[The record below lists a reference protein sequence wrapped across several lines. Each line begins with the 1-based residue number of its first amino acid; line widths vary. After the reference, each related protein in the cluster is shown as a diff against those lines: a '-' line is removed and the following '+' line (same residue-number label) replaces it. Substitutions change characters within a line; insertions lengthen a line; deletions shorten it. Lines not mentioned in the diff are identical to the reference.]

1 MTIPVP
7 AVSSMDRSSAV
18 SPMAVVYAG
27 SSGAAHASVTAAAF
41 EMPAVFA
48 STKISGE
55 VETWHLGKRSLSES
69 RTGMVVSGLQMKRIL
84 PTTLSYTRAVAPFP
98 WEDVFTM
105 RFLAGNPRVLGALHI
120 LMFGGIDAGS
130 SIAEMLFDVVL
141 DCKSKFAAES
151 VF

>member
-1 MTIPVP
+1 
-7 AVSSMDRSSAV
+7 
-18 SPMAVVYAG
+18 
-27 SSGAAHASVTAAAF
+27 
-41 EMPAVFA
+41 
-48 STKISGE
+48 
-55 VETWHLGKRSLSES
+55 
-69 RTGMVVSGLQMKRIL
+69 
-84 PTTLSYTRAVAPFP
+84 
-98 WEDVFTM
+98 M